1 MPRSDTKKSGFFKGV
16 LDGLRS
22 SVTQPVKPEADVEET
37 LRPEHFQVSRTVRH
51 GFPYQPTALAFD
63 PVQRILA
70 IGTKNGSLRLF
81 GRPGVDCTIQ
91 HVLEYAVIQILFLVN
106 EGALISVCA
115 DDTLHLWNLRQKK
128 PEIVH
133 TLKFQKERIT
143 HCHLPFQ
150 SKWLY
155 IGTERGNLHV
165 VNIES
170 FTLSGYVINWNKAIE
185 LSRKTHPGAVIHIS
199 DNPVDPNK
207 LLVGFETGALV
218 LWDLRN
224 RAADARFQHTEA
236 LHSVTWHHEG
246 KQFMCSHADGS
257 LTTWNIR
264 MPAKP
269 VNIIFPHGRVAFSSS
284 AAGACGSKPI
294 INLGQGN
301 GVKALAKA
309 QRSRRETPERDG
321 KADPCKPIY
330 KVEWRTLR
338 GADSFVI
345 FSGGLPFEKS
355 GQTPALTVIHGKTTT
370 VLEMEHNIV
379 DFVTLCETP
388 FQSDFHEP
396 YAVVV
401 LLQND
406 LVVVDLTSQGYP
418 CFQNPY
424 SMDLHESPVTFCTYL
439 ADCPTDLIPAFYS
452 VGSKANKRSGFSEKE
467 WPISG
472 GEWGTSTVSYPEVIL
487 TGQVSI
493 PAKYGSLK
501 VWDASSVTLQVL
513 YRLKTSKVFEKP
525 KNRSVQD
532 DDPFAVEKVAFCA
545 ESRLLAVAGSS
556 FYLIVFAF
564 KKQEAS
570 VEVEVLETPILYE
583 VDDEGDCSPECEYQP
598 LTVKSGPQKW
608 GTGFQPSLV
617 CMLPW
622 ARGETPGH
630 ITSLSVNST
639 YNLLAYG
646 NECGLVIVDLSTKTC
661 VLNLGTPDL
670 YGKRAFIFYG
680 RNKTWANQPQ
690 QPCNHPSEDL
700 PVSRCC
706 EARASVS
713 TLSADLPS
721 STSHQLD
728 ESVGRGGGP
737 NRTHD
742 WEILFQQQNSPQTIT
757 LIINVSLANTLA
769 MMFLRQLSRQNINAH
784 VGEPY
789 IQALLPELLLNRK
802 MKAYIE
808 KMCIP
813 MLFLAPS
820 VCSSDPYQRV
830 ARSPKR
836 NAILPSN
843 DSLQEQ
849 ERCRSPTA
857 DQVRFLDIVS
867 HALETRSGGYNLAQS
882 AQSRRQAD
890 SRRTKSRKL
899 QKLPNLVS
907 TEEPPCFN
915 TLSVPWLSLVPD
927 KLDSSFSRSRSSS
940 MSSLENISSEAILCL
955 SYAEAFSRKSGKYG
969 HTSTSPSLWVGT
981 HLGSVLAVSLTVPI
995 ESRHQQPVIASPSGD
1010 MFRLKGPIL
1019 SISFLDSNGLLMLPS
1034 SEQWKDRADSKDRED
1049 RRLRS
1054 TLSGGSGGGR
1064 VRISPTSSP
1073 SMEPRDAQFV
1083 VLASEKQARIVALPS
1098 QTCLYKA
1105 TLTETSFVVCTEVL
1119 SMKSID
1125 TACLVCYIANGNIV
1139 VYSLPSLKPLYET
1152 DFLPLVDMRI
1162 ARTFCF
1168 SKNGHGMFLCSP
1180 SELQKFTISSDFCA
1194 NLQEMLGTI
1203 FLNKEMPEAP
1213 KQSFFRGLFG
1223 GGPSVLDREELFG
1236 EASGKASKTVARHI
1250 PGSTGNVEAMRAQA
1264 GTLAGEVMRAR
1275 QGLTERGE
1283 ALTQLEDRTARMM
1296 TEAESFANTTHQLM
1310 NKYKDK
1316 KWYQF

>member
-37 LRPEHFQVSRTVRH
+37 LRPEHFKVSRTVRH
-51 GFPYQPTALAFD
+51 GFPFQPTALAFD

-128 PEIVH
+128 PEVVH

-143 HCHLPFQ
+143 HCHLPFR

-170 FTLSGYVINWNKAIE
+170 FTLSGYVVNWNKAIE
-185 LSRKTHPGAVIHIS
+185 LSRKTHPGAVVHVS
-199 DNPVDPNK
+199 DNPVDANK
-207 LLVGFETGALV
+207 LLIGFETGALV

-224 RAADARFQHTEA
+224 RAADARFQHSEA
-236 LHSVTWHHEG
+236 LHSVAWHHEG
-246 KQFMCSHADGS
+246 KQFMCSHSDGS

-264 MPAKP
+264 APSKP
-269 VNIIFPHGRVAFSSS
+269 VNVIFPHVRNTKEG
-284 AAGACGSKPI
+284 KP
-294 INLGQGN
+294 
-301 GVKALAKA
+301 
-309 QRSRRETPERDG
+309 
-321 KADPCKPIY
+321 DPCKPIY
-330 KVEWRTLR
+330 KAEWKTVR

-345 FSGGLPFEKS
+345 FSGGLPFDKS

-452 VGSKANKRSGFSEKE
+452 VGSKANKRGGFSEKE

-472 GEWGTSTVSYPEVIL
+472 GEWGTSTVSYPEVII
-487 TGQVSI
+487 TGH
-493 PAKYGSLK
+493 ADGSLK

-525 KNRSVQD
+525 KSRSGSQEVPPD

-556 FYLIVFAF
+556 FYVVVFVF

-570 VEVEVLETPILYE
+570 IEVDVLETPILYE
-583 VDDEGDCSPECEYQP
+583 VDDDADCSPECEYQRQSSQQGSCP
-598 LTVKSGPQKW
+598 SALEEGCKKAALEHYTSLSVRSGLQKW

-622 ARGETPGH
+622 VRGETPGH
-630 ITSLSVNST
+630 ITALSVNST

-646 NECGLVIVDLSTKTC
+646 NECGLVVVDLCTKTC

-670 YGKRAFIFYG
+670 YG
-680 RNKTWANQPQ
+680 
-690 QPCNHPSEDL
+690 
-700 PVSRCC
+700 
-706 EARASVS
+706 
-713 TLSADLPS
+713 
-721 STSHQLD
+721 
-728 ESVGRGGGP
+728 
-737 NRTHD
+737 
-742 WEILFQQQNSPQTIT
+742 
-757 LIINVSLANTLA
+757 
-769 MMFLRQLSRQNINAH
+769 
-784 VGEPY
+784 
-789 IQALLPELLLNRK
+789 
-802 MKAYIE
+802 
-808 KMCIP
+808 
-813 MLFLAPS
+813 
-820 VCSSDPYQRV
+820 SSDPYQRV

-843 DSLQEQ
+843 DNSGEQEQ
-849 ERCRSPTA
+849 CRSPSA
-857 DQVRFLDIVS
+857 DQ
-867 HALETRSGGYNLAQS
+867 RSI
-882 AQSRRQAD
+882 
-890 SRRTKSRKL
+890 
-899 QKLPNLVS
+899 
-907 TEEPPCFN
+907 
-915 TLSVPWLSLVPD
+915 D

-940 MSSLENISSEAILCL
+940 MSSLENISSEAILFL
-955 SYAEAFSRKSGKYG
+955 SYAESSCRKSDA
-969 HTSTSPSLWVGT
+969 STSPSLWVGT
-981 HLGSVLAVSLTVPI
+981 HLGSVLAISLTVPPD
-995 ESRHQQPVIASPSGD
+995 SRHTQPVIASPSGS

-1019 SISFLDSNGLLMLPS
+1019 SISFLDSSGVLMLPM
-1034 SEQWKDRADSKDRED
+1034 SEQWKDRPDSREREEAPSA

-1054 TLSGGSGGGR
+1054 MPSRGA
-1064 VRISPTSSP
+1064 RISPTTSQSV
-1073 SMEPRDAQFV
+1073 EAPRDSQFV
-1083 VLASEKQARIVALPS
+1083 VMASEKQARVVALPS
-1098 QTCLYKA
+1098 QTALFKA

-1119 SMKSID
+1119 SIKSID

-1203 FLNKEMPEAP
+1203 FLNKDMPEAP
-1213 KQSFFRGLFG
+1213 KQSFFKGLFG

-1250 PGSTGNVEAMRAQA
+1250 PGSTGNAEALRAQA
-1264 GTLAGEVMRAR
+1264 GTLAGDVMRAR

-1283 ALTQLEDRTARMM
+1283 ALTQLEERTARMM
-1296 TEAESFANTTHQLM
+1296 SEAESFANTTHQLM

>member
-37 LRPEHFQVSRTVRH
+37 LRPEHFKVSRTVRH
-51 GFPYQPTALAFD
+51 GFPFQPTALAFD

-106 EGALISVCA
+106 EQRAGQAGFDWPLPCVQGALISVCA

-128 PEIVH
+128 PEVVH

-185 LSRKTHPGAVIHIS
+185 LSRKTHPGAVVHVS
-199 DNPVDPNK
+199 DNPVDANK
-207 LLVGFETGALV
+207 LLIGFETGALV

-224 RAADARFQHTEA
+224 RAADARFQHSEA
-236 LHSVTWHHEG
+236 LHSVAWHHEG
-246 KQFMCSHADGS
+246 KQFMCSHSDGS

-264 MPAKP
+264 APSKP
-269 VNIIFPHGRVAFSSS
+269 INIIFPHVRNTKEG
-284 AAGACGSKPI
+284 KP
-294 INLGQGN
+294 
-301 GVKALAKA
+301 
-309 QRSRRETPERDG
+309 
-321 KADPCKPIY
+321 DPCKPIY
-330 KVEWRTLR
+330 KAEWKTVR

-345 FSGGLPFEKS
+345 FSGGLPFDKS

-452 VGSKANKRSGFSEKE
+452 VGSKANKRGGFSEKE

-472 GEWGTSTVSYPEVIL
+472 GEWGTSTVSYPEVII
-487 TGQVSI
+487 TGH
-493 PAKYGSLK
+493 ADGSLK

-525 KNRSVQD
+525 KSRSGSQEVPPD

-556 FYLIVFAF
+556 FYVVVFVF

-570 VEVEVLETPILYE
+570 LEVDVLETPILYE
-583 VDDEGDCSPECEYQP
+583 VDDEADCSPECEYQRQSSQQGSCP
-598 LTVKSGPQKW
+598 SALVEEGCKKAGEHYTSLSVRSGQQKW

-617 CMLPW
+617 CLLPW
-622 ARGETPGH
+622 VRGETPGH
-630 ITSLSVNST
+630 ITALSVNST

-646 NECGLVIVDLSTKTC
+646 NECGLVVVDLCTKTC

-670 YGKRAFIFYG
+670 YG
-680 RNKTWANQPQ
+680 
-690 QPCNHPSEDL
+690 
-700 PVSRCC
+700 
-706 EARASVS
+706 
-713 TLSADLPS
+713 
-721 STSHQLD
+721 
-728 ESVGRGGGP
+728 
-737 NRTHD
+737 
-742 WEILFQQQNSPQTIT
+742 
-757 LIINVSLANTLA
+757 
-769 MMFLRQLSRQNINAH
+769 
-784 VGEPY
+784 
-789 IQALLPELLLNRK
+789 
-802 MKAYIE
+802 
-808 KMCIP
+808 
-813 MLFLAPS
+813 
-820 VCSSDPYQRV
+820 SSDPYQRV

-843 DSLQEQ
+843 ENSGEQEQ
-849 ERCRSPTA
+849 CRSPSA
-857 DQVRFLDIVS
+857 DQ
-867 HALETRSGGYNLAQS
+867 RSIGNPQTP
-882 AQSRRQAD
+882 RNERQGL
-890 SRRTKSRKL
+890 KS
-899 QKLPNLVS
+899 P
-907 TEEPPCFN
+907 
-915 TLSVPWLSLVPD
+915 SVAYQRDD

-955 SYAEAFSRKSGKYG
+955 SYAESSCRKSDA
-969 HTSTSPSLWVGT
+969 STSPSLWVGT
-981 HLGSVLAVSLTVPI
+981 HLGSVLAVSLTVPLD
-995 ESRHQQPVIASPSGD
+995 SRHTQPVIASPSGS

-1019 SISFLDSNGLLMLPS
+1019 SISFLDSSGVLMLPL
-1034 SEQWKDRADSKDRED
+1034 SEQWKDRPDSRDREEASA

-1054 TLSGGSGGGR
+1054 MPSRGA
-1064 VRISPTSSP
+1064 RISPTTSQSV
-1073 SMEPRDAQFV
+1073 EAPRDSQFV
-1083 VLASEKQARIVALPS
+1083 VMASEKQARVVALPS
-1098 QTCLYKA
+1098 QTALFKA
-1105 TLTETSFVVCTEVL
+1105 TLTETSFVVCAEVL
-1119 SMKSID
+1119 SIKSID

-1203 FLNKEMPEAP
+1203 FLNKDMPEAP
-1213 KQSFFRGLFG
+1213 KQSFFKGLFG
-1223 GGPSVLDREELFG
+1223 GGPSMLDREELFG

-1250 PGSTGNVEAMRAQA
+1250 PGNSGNTEALRAQA
-1264 GTLAGEVMRAR
+1264 GTLAGDVMRAR

-1283 ALTQLEDRTARMM
+1283 ALTQLEERTARMM
-1296 TEAESFANTTHQLM
+1296 SEAESFANTTHQLM

>member
-37 LRPEHFQVSRTVRH
+37 LRPEHFKVSRTVRH
-51 GFPYQPTALAFD
+51 GFPFQPTALAFD

-128 PEIVH
+128 PEVVH

-185 LSRKTHPGAVIHIS
+185 LSRKTHPGAVVHVS
-199 DNPVDPNK
+199 DNPVDANK
-207 LLVGFETGALV
+207 LLIGFETGALV

-224 RAADARFQHTEA
+224 RAADARFQHSEA
-236 LHSVTWHHEG
+236 LHSVAWHHEG
-246 KQFMCSHADGS
+246 KQFMCSHSDGS

-264 MPAKP
+264 APSKP
-269 VNIIFPHGRVAFSSS
+269 INIIFPHVRNTKEG
-284 AAGACGSKPI
+284 KP
-294 INLGQGN
+294 
-301 GVKALAKA
+301 
-309 QRSRRETPERDG
+309 
-321 KADPCKPIY
+321 DPCKPIY
-330 KVEWRTLR
+330 KAEWKTVR

-345 FSGGLPFEKS
+345 FSGGLPFDKS

-452 VGSKANKRSGFSEKE
+452 VGSKANKRGGFSEKE

-472 GEWGTSTVSYPEVIL
+472 GEWGTSTVSYPEVII
-487 TGQVSI
+487 TGH
-493 PAKYGSLK
+493 ADGSLK

-525 KNRSVQD
+525 KSRSGSQEVPPD

-556 FYLIVFAF
+556 FYVVVFVF

-570 VEVEVLETPILYE
+570 LEVDVLETPILYE
-583 VDDEGDCSPECEYQP
+583 VDDEADCSPECEYQRQSSQQGSCP
-598 LTVKSGPQKW
+598 SALVEEGCKKAGEHYTSLSVRSGQQKW

-617 CMLPW
+617 CLLPW
-622 ARGETPGH
+622 VRGETPGH
-630 ITSLSVNST
+630 ITALSVNST

-646 NECGLVIVDLSTKTC
+646 NECGLVVVDLCTKTC

-670 YGKRAFIFYG
+670 YG
-680 RNKTWANQPQ
+680 
-690 QPCNHPSEDL
+690 
-700 PVSRCC
+700 
-706 EARASVS
+706 
-713 TLSADLPS
+713 
-721 STSHQLD
+721 
-728 ESVGRGGGP
+728 
-737 NRTHD
+737 
-742 WEILFQQQNSPQTIT
+742 
-757 LIINVSLANTLA
+757 
-769 MMFLRQLSRQNINAH
+769 
-784 VGEPY
+784 
-789 IQALLPELLLNRK
+789 
-802 MKAYIE
+802 
-808 KMCIP
+808 
-813 MLFLAPS
+813 
-820 VCSSDPYQRV
+820 SSDPYQRV

-843 DSLQEQ
+843 ENSGEQEQ
-849 ERCRSPTA
+849 CRSPSA
-857 DQVRFLDIVS
+857 DQ
-867 HALETRSGGYNLAQS
+867 RSI
-882 AQSRRQAD
+882 
-890 SRRTKSRKL
+890 
-899 QKLPNLVS
+899 
-907 TEEPPCFN
+907 
-915 TLSVPWLSLVPD
+915 D

-955 SYAEAFSRKSGKYG
+955 SYAESSCRKSGECIRRPNPSVPLASCGSASAVPLFPCRRVNVSQSLGRHPPGVCAGRLPHCAPRFEAHAAG
-969 HTSTSPSLWVGT
+969 HRLSKREHVPAEGAHPVHLVPGQQRGADAAAERAVEGPAGLAGPGRGVGT
-981 HLGSVLAVSLTVPI
+981 APAQHALAGRPHLAHHLAVGGGAPG
-995 ESRHQQPVIASPSGD
+995 QPVCGHGLGEAGARGRPALPD
-1010 MFRLKGPIL
+1010 GPL
-1019 SISFLDSNGLLMLPS
+1019 QGHPHRDLL
-1034 SEQWKDRADSKDRED
+1034 
-1049 RRLRS
+1049 RRLCRGA
-1054 TLSGGSGGGR
+1054 LHQEHRHRLPG
-1064 VRISPTSSP
+1064 
-1073 SMEPRDAQFV
+1073 
-1083 VLASEKQARIVALPS
+1083 VLHCK
-1098 QTCLYKA
+1098 
-1105 TLTETSFVVCTEVL
+1105 
-1119 SMKSID
+1119 
-1125 TACLVCYIANGNIV
+1125 
-1139 VYSLPSLKPLYET
+1139 
-1152 DFLPLVDMRI
+1152 
-1162 ARTFCF
+1162 
-1168 SKNGHGMFLCSP
+1168 
-1180 SELQKFTISSDFCA
+1180 
-1194 NLQEMLGTI
+1194 
-1203 FLNKEMPEAP
+1203 
-1213 KQSFFRGLFG
+1213 
-1223 GGPSVLDREELFG
+1223 
-1236 EASGKASKTVARHI
+1236 
-1250 PGSTGNVEAMRAQA
+1250 
-1264 GTLAGEVMRAR
+1264 R
-1275 QGLTERGE
+1275 QHCCV
-1283 ALTQLEDRTARMM
+1283 QPP
-1296 TEAESFANTTHQLM
+1296 QP
-1310 NKYKDK
+1310 
-1316 KWYQF
+1316 

>member
-37 LRPEHFQVSRTVRH
+37 LRPEHFKVSRTVRH
-51 GFPYQPTALAFD
+51 GFPFQPTALAFD

-128 PEIVH
+128 PEVVH

-143 HCHLPFQ
+143 HCHLPFR

-185 LSRKTHPGAVIHIS
+185 LSRKTHPGAVVHVS
-199 DNPVDPNK
+199 DNPVDHNK

-224 RAADARFQHTEA
+224 RSADARFQHSEA
-236 LHSVTWHHEG
+236 LHSVAWHHEG
-246 KQFMCSHADGS
+246 KQFMCSHSDGS

-264 MPAKP
+264 VPAKP
-269 VNIIFPHGRVAFSSS
+269 MNTIFPHVRN
-284 AAGACGSKPI
+284 SK
-294 INLGQGN
+294 
-301 GVKALAKA
+301 
-309 QRSRRETPERDG
+309 EG
-321 KADPCKPIY
+321 KPDPCKPIY
-330 KVEWRTLR
+330 KVEWKTVR

-345 FSGGLPFEKS
+345 FSGGLPFDKS

-388 FQSDFHEP
+388 FQSEFHEP

-452 VGSKANKRSGFSEKE
+452 VGSKANKRGGFSEKE

-472 GEWGTSTVSYPEVIL
+472 GEWGTSTVSYPEVII
-487 TGQVSI
+487 TGH
-493 PAKYGSLK
+493 ADGSLK

-525 KNRSVQD
+525 KSRGSQEVPD

-545 ESRLLAVAGSS
+545 DSRLLAVAGSS
-556 FYLIVFAF
+556 FYVIVFVF
-564 KKQEAS
+564 RKQEAS
-570 VEVEVLETPILYE
+570 VEVDVLETPILYE
-583 VDDEGDCSPECEYQP
+583 VDDDGDCSPECEYQRQSSQQGSCP
-598 LTVKSGPQKW
+598 SALEEGCRKASSEHYTSLNVKSGPQKW

-622 ARGETPGH
+622 VRGETPGH
-630 ITSLSVNST
+630 ITSLSINST

-646 NECGLVIVDLSTKTC
+646 NECGLVVVDLCTKTC

-670 YGKRAFIFYG
+670 Y
-680 RNKTWANQPQ
+680 
-690 QPCNHPSEDL
+690 
-700 PVSRCC
+700 
-706 EARASVS
+706 
-713 TLSADLPS
+713 
-721 STSHQLD
+721 
-728 ESVGRGGGP
+728 
-737 NRTHD
+737 
-742 WEILFQQQNSPQTIT
+742 
-757 LIINVSLANTLA
+757 
-769 MMFLRQLSRQNINAH
+769 
-784 VGEPY
+784 
-789 IQALLPELLLNRK
+789 
-802 MKAYIE
+802 
-808 KMCIP
+808 
-813 MLFLAPS
+813 
-820 VCSSDPYQRV
+820 
-830 ARSPKR
+830 
-836 NAILPSN
+836 
-843 DSLQEQ
+843 
-849 ERCRSPTA
+849 
-857 DQVRFLDIVS
+857 
-867 HALETRSGGYNLAQS
+867 
-882 AQSRRQAD
+882 
-890 SRRTKSRKL
+890 
-899 QKLPNLVS
+899 
-907 TEEPPCFN
+907 
-915 TLSVPWLSLVPD
+915 D

-955 SYAEAFSRKSGKYG
+955 SYAEAFCRKSD
-969 HTSTSPSLWVGT
+969 TSTSPSLWIGT
-981 HLGSVLAVSLTVPI
+981 HLGSVLAISLSVPT
-995 ESRHQQPVIASPSGD
+995 ESRHTQPVIASPSGSI
-1010 MFRLKGPIL
+1010 FRLKGPIL
-1019 SISFLDSNGLLMLPS
+1019 SISFLDSSGVLMLPL
-1034 SEQWKDRADSKDRED
+1034 SEQWKDRPDSKERDD

-1054 TLSGGSGGGR
+1054 MPSRGS
-1064 VRISPTSSP
+1064 RISPTTSQSL
-1073 SMEPRDAQFV
+1073 EPRDTQFV
-1083 VLASEKQARIVALPS
+1083 VMASEKQARIVALPS

-1105 TLTETSFVVCTEVL
+1105 TLTETSFVVCAEVL
-1119 SMKSID
+1119 SIKSID

-1213 KQSFFRGLFG
+1213 KQGFFKGLFG
-1223 GGPSVLDREELFG
+1223 GGPSMLDREELFG
-1236 EASGKASKTVARHI
+1236 EASGKPSKTVARHI
-1250 PGSTGNVEAMRAQA
+1250 PGSTGNMDAMRAQA

-1283 ALTQLEDRTARMM
+1283 ALTQLEERTARMM

>member
-37 LRPEHFQVSRTVRH
+37 LRPEHFKVSRTVRH
-51 GFPYQPTALAFD
+51 GFPFQPTALAFD

-128 PEIVH
+128 PEVVH

-143 HCHLPFQ
+143 HCHLPFR

-185 LSRKTHPGAVIHIS
+185 LSRKTHPGAVVHVS
-199 DNPVDPNK
+199 DNPVDSNK
-207 LLVGFETGALV
+207 LLIGFETGALV
-218 LWDLRN
+218 LWDLRS
-224 RAADARFQHTEA
+224 RTAEARFQHSEA
-236 LHSVTWHHEG
+236 LHSVAWHHEG
-246 KQFMCSHADGS
+246 KQFMCSHSDGS

-264 MPAKP
+264 VPAKP
-269 VNIIFPHGRVAFSSS
+269 MNIIFPHVRN
-284 AAGACGSKPI
+284 SK
-294 INLGQGN
+294 
-301 GVKALAKA
+301 
-309 QRSRRETPERDG
+309 EG
-321 KADPCKPIY
+321 KPDPCKPIY
-330 KVEWRTLR
+330 KAEWKTVR

-345 FSGGLPFEKS
+345 FSGGLPFDKS

-388 FQSDFHEP
+388 FQSEFHEP

-452 VGSKANKRSGFSEKE
+452 VGSKANKRGGFSEKE

-472 GEWGTSTVSYPEVIL
+472 GEWGTSTVSYPEVII
-487 TGQVSI
+487 TGH
-493 PAKYGSLK
+493 ADGSLK

-525 KNRSVQD
+525 KSRGSQEVPD

-545 ESRLLAVAGSS
+545 DSRLLAVAGSS
-556 FYLIVFAF
+556 FYVIVFVF
-564 KKQEAS
+564 RKQEAS
-570 VEVEVLETPILYE
+570 VEVDVLETPILYE
-583 VDDEGDCSPECEYQP
+583 VDDDGDCSPECEYQRQSSQQGSCP
-598 LTVKSGPQKW
+598 SALEEGCRKAASEHYTSLNVKSGPQKW

-622 ARGETPGH
+622 VRGETPGH

-646 NECGLVIVDLSTKTC
+646 NECGLVVVDLCTKTC

-670 YGKRAFIFYG
+670 YG
-680 RNKTWANQPQ
+680 
-690 QPCNHPSEDL
+690 
-700 PVSRCC
+700 
-706 EARASVS
+706 
-713 TLSADLPS
+713 
-721 STSHQLD
+721 
-728 ESVGRGGGP
+728 
-737 NRTHD
+737 
-742 WEILFQQQNSPQTIT
+742 
-757 LIINVSLANTLA
+757 
-769 MMFLRQLSRQNINAH
+769 
-784 VGEPY
+784 
-789 IQALLPELLLNRK
+789 
-802 MKAYIE
+802 
-808 KMCIP
+808 
-813 MLFLAPS
+813 
-820 VCSSDPYQRV
+820 SSDPYQRI

-836 NAILPSN
+836 NAILPSCDN
-843 DSLQEQ
+843 NSGEQEQ
-849 ERCRSPTA
+849 CRSPNA
-857 DQVRFLDIVS
+857 DQ
-867 HALETRSGGYNLAQS
+867 RSI
-882 AQSRRQAD
+882 
-890 SRRTKSRKL
+890 
-899 QKLPNLVS
+899 
-907 TEEPPCFN
+907 
-915 TLSVPWLSLVPD
+915 D

-955 SYAEAFSRKSGKYG
+955 SYAEAFCRKSD
-969 HTSTSPSLWVGT
+969 TSTSPSLWVGT
-981 HLGSVLAVSLTVPI
+981 HLGSVLAISLSVPT
-995 ESRHQQPVIASPSGD
+995 ESRHTQPVIASPSGSI
-1010 MFRLKGPIL
+1010 FRLKGPIL
-1019 SISFLDSNGLLMLPS
+1019 SISFLDSSGVLMLPM
-1034 SEQWKDRADSKDRED
+1034 SEQWKDRPDSRERDD

-1054 TLSGGSGGGR
+1054 VPSRGA
-1064 VRISPTSSP
+1064 RISPTTSQSL
-1073 SMEPRDAQFV
+1073 EPRDTQFV
-1083 VLASEKQARIVALPS
+1083 VMASEKQARIVALPS

-1105 TLTETSFVVCTEVL
+1105 TLTETSFVVCAEVL
-1119 SMKSID
+1119 SIKSID

-1213 KQSFFRGLFG
+1213 KQSFFKGLFG
-1223 GGPSVLDREELFG
+1223 GGQSVLDREELFG
-1236 EASGKASKTVARHI
+1236 EASGKPSKTVARHI
-1250 PGSTGNVEAMRAQA
+1250 PGSTGNMDAMRAQA

-1283 ALTQLEDRTARMM
+1283 ALTQLEERTARMM
-1296 TEAESFANTTHQLM
+1296 SEAESFANTTHQLM